1 MQKSFAYI
9 LIVFGVVGLLASS
22 QLMWD
27 TVKLAQDPG
36 IDLPCNLSPFVSC
49 TSINTSS
56 QSKVFGFP
64 NPIMGIAGFSAIIT
78 IGLLSLFGAIPDRR
92 FWKIFT
98 IGMTLATI
106 FIHWLII
113 QSIFVIGN
121 LCLYCMITWAAIWPI
136 FIFTISNF
144 YPNSLVSKNKPAFLA
159 GWYLLIILIILVK
172 FREYFF

>member
-56 QSKVFGFP
+56 QSKIFGFP
-64 NPIMGIAGFSAIIT
+64 NPIMGIAGFGGIIA
-78 IGLLSLFGAIPDRR
+78 IGLMLLFGAIPSRI
-92 FWKIFT
+92 FWKIFVT
-98 IGMTLATI
+98 GIIGAEG
-106 FIHWLII
+106 FIHWLI
-113 QSIFVIGN
+113 
-121 LCLYCMITWAAIWPI
+121 
-136 FIFTISNF
+136 
-144 YPNSLVSKNKPAFLA
+144 
-159 GWYLLIILIILVK
+159 
-172 FREYFF
+172 